1 MAGEWRDQLWGEL
14 AVLKYGKRLSGYS
27 DASGRYR
34 VYGTNGP
41 IGWHDEPLCKH
52 ETVVIGRKGAYRG
65 VYYSP
70 EPCFVIDTAFY
81 LEPRVDF
88 DMRWAYYELLTHDI
102 NSMDSGSAIP
112 STSREAFYQLPV
124 RVPPKEEQR
133 AIAHILGTLDDKI
146 ELLRRMNETLEAM
159 ARALF
164 KSWFVDFD
172 PVIDN
177 ALEAGNPIPDELK
190 EKAKRRLA
198 LGERRKPLPEHL
210 RRLFPD
216 RFVDSELGPIP
227 EGWRVTTI
235 GGIAKVASGKRPGQ
249 RFLEPREDAKVPL
262 YGGNGPIAY
271 VREPLYEQPIL
282 LTGRVGTL
290 GSVFRITSPCWPLD
304 NTLVLLARKP
314 ECYEFLYFQ
323 LNLLDLQV
331 LNRGSTQP
339 LLTQSDL
346 KAQPIIKPP
355 DGLLVRFHV
364 IAAVLLE
371 KVDTNQKLDRALTA
385 IRDAL
390 LPKLISGEIRVSDA
404 EQFLAEV
411 NI

>member
-1 MAGEWRDQLWGEL
+1 VFAARGSIGSVGIVPAGKFRRYILSSNMIALTVNRTLADPLYVFYYFRSKWGQAEIQTYVSTTGVPKIARAL
-14 AVLKYGKRLSGYS
+14 ESLRKF
-27 DASGRYR
+27 R
-34 VYGTNGP
+34 VILP
-41 IGWHDEPLCKH
+41 P
-52 ETVVIGRKGAYRG
+52 
-65 VYYSP
+65 
-70 EPCFVIDTAFY
+70 
-81 LEPRVDF
+81 
-88 DMRWAYYELLTHDI
+88 
-102 NSMDSGSAIP
+102 
-112 STSREAFYQLPV
+112 LPV
-124 RVPPKEEQR
+124 QR

-198 LGERRKPLPEHL
+198 LGEGRKPLPDHL

-227 EGWRVTTI
+227 EGWEVITI
-235 GGIAKVASGKRPGQ
+235 GEMAKVASGKRPGK
-249 RFLEPREDAKVPL
+249 RFLKPRQDAKVPL
-262 YGGNGPIAY
+262 YGGNGPMAY
-271 VREPLYEQPIL
+271 VREPLYDQPIL

-290 GSVFRITSPCWPLD
+290 GRVFRITFPCWPSD

-314 ECYEFLYFQ
+314 EYYEFLYFQ
-323 LNLLDLQV
+323 LNLLDLQA

-339 LLTQSDL
+339 LLTQTDL
-346 KAQPIIKPP
+346 KVQPIIKPP
-355 DGLLVRFHV
+355 DGFLIRFHA
-364 IAAVLLE
+364 IAAALLE
-371 KVDTNQKLDRALTA
+371 KVDANQKLDRTLTA

-390 LPKLISGEIRVSDA
+390 LSKLISGEIRVKNA
-404 EQFLAEV
+404 EEFLEERGLC
-411 NI
+411 